1 MKKVICIL
9 VTCTIMLCIL
19 SCKKETVKTFKKNVS
34 STENLTDDPTAPYY
48 VSSLAGNDNGG
59 TTDGVGP
66 LARFSAP
73 RGITAL
79 DGFLYNVDQGSSSI
93 RKTNVNDGTVTTLAG
108 GNGRGFMNGAGSKA
122 MFNVPVDVAV
132 GPDKYLYVTDFFN
145 FKIRKVSTCV
155 CGVVSTFAGSDSG
168 YVDGPI
174 RKAKFG
180 RLTAIGIGKDGTI
193 YVYDFS
199 AAKIRKISTDGI
211 VSSYAGST
219 PGDLNGPAHTAKFS
233 DIESILVADDG
244 TLYVG
249 DVLASKV
256 KKITTNGDV
265 TTFAGSTAG
274 YKDGP
279 GTTAKFIYPYGLT
292 MDPDGNIYVADD
304 GNYRIRMINS
314 SGVVSTIAGSENQFG
329 DTTVDGP
336 ASTAKFL
343 GTIDLVYHDH
353 ALYVTDAGKIRKV
366 TLP

>member
-1 MKKVICIL
+1 MKKAIYIL
-9 VTCTIMLCIL
+9 MVPTIMLCVL
-19 SCKKETVKTFKKNVS
+19 GCKKDSVKKFKKDVT

-79 DGFLYNVDQGSSSI
+79 DGFLYNVDQGSASI
-93 RKTNVNDGTVTTLAG
+93 RKTKISDGTVTTLAG
-108 GNGRGFMNGAGSKA
+108 GSGFGYVNGAGSKA
-122 MFNVPVDVAV
+122 KFNGPIDIAM

-145 FKIRKVSTCV
+145 FKIRKVSTCL
-155 CGVVSTFAGSDSG
+155 CGIVSTFAGRDSG

-174 RKAKFG
+174 SNAKFG

-244 TLYVG
+244 TLYVA
-249 DVLASKV
+249 DALTAKV
-256 KKITTNGDV
+256 KKIATNGDV
-265 TTFAGSTAG
+265 TTFAGSTFG
-274 YKDGP
+274 YTDGP
-279 GTTAKFIYPYGLT
+279 GTSAQFIYPYGLT
-292 MDPDGNIYVADD
+292 MAPDGNIYVADQ
-304 GNYRIRMINS
+304 GNNRIRMINS
-314 SGVVSTIAGSENQFG
+314 SGVVSTTAGSDNQFG

-336 ASTAKFL
+336 GSTAKFL
-343 GTIDLVYHDH
+343 ATIDIVYYDH